1 MPINQNVVTAERTE
15 RLIALYPTVL
25 PQTLIVERLNELPGP
40 KVELADLRVWAM
52 SLGVRRPHY
61 GSGEMSILAQ
71 IRTPA
76 RDHVVASRYP
86 TMATDSDIVTEVNV
100 LPGRRDLPRSHLAA
114 YAAVLGV
121 WRSAEFRAW
130 RLAHPQGF
138 VVAAAPPNEVL
149 AVETID
155 YDGAYWWGVRLGVV
169 MGDDI
174 EKNLKAINLMRAK
187 YKLPRYALRNRVLGP
202 QPQPVDS

>member
-1 MPINQNVVTAERTE
+1 MPLNSNVVTAERTE
-15 RLIALYPTVL
+15 RLTALYPTAL

-61 GSGEMSILAQ
+61 GSGQMSILAQ

-76 RDHVVASRYP
+76 RDRMVASLYP
-86 TMATDSDIVTEVNV
+86 TMTTDSAIVTKVNA
-100 LPGRRDLPRSHLAA
+100 LPGRHDLPRSHLAA

-138 VVAAAPPNEVL
+138 VVANAPPDEVL

-155 YDGAYWWGVRLGVV
+155 YAGAYWWGVRLGVV

-174 EKNLKAINLMRAK
+174 EKNLKAINLMRVK
-187 YKLPRYALRNRVLGP
+187 YKLPRYALRSRTLGL
-202 QPQPVDS
+202 QSQPVDS